1 MTKKDINYNDL
12 SVLMN
17 RQTTIKGFNIHDLG
31 EFITK
36 GFVNPILIEDC
47 VFNQTLSF
55 KECRFFK
62 SIEFKNCEFSKGLQ
76 LNNVEILGN
85 FELDSCVFKE
95 EVIFKDCTFNSFIS
109 KGTHYYDVLFC
120 GYLKNNGIKNGSI
133 SFDSSFFKK
142 LALNDLICDKNFQIK
157 DIYTES
163 FQIYRSIFNSEI
175 SFGYFESEKYFFSKD
190 VFVESTK
197 FNQRIDFHKGKIER
211 VLYFHK
217 VEFDEQVVIR
227 KDFSMQGIDFTQVKA
242 KYTVSIDFQDNF
254 ERLEFCDCWFDT
266 SFSANCFEK
275 LISYEKRVSINFR
288 GIIHGNYFIE
298 EVPTLS
304 VDMSCVNFGNILFH
318 NIHTKFI
325 VLQQFFNFNKLFFNS
340 IRYNQDYNILIIFDS
355 NIGNTEFENI
365 DFRKFNEVVVAKSD
379 ISGLQLSNSIFPK
392 KIQIKTKAPKLGY
405 EIPLDEKINDNLY
418 FRDSYRQ
425 LKVAME
431 KMGNKYYSLVY
442 RSKEMHYQRKEL
454 NWGWDKVL
462 LYVNYWTNNNG
473 ISWIRG
479 IGFTLFVAFIAFI
492 SLNTQLN
499 DPLFIWKLNGS
510 KTDTLNAF
518 NVSSKSFIT
527 YLSSYPSLKINN
539 LKENW
544 IVDLIILLSRIFVSI
559 GIYQTISAF
568 RKYGRNSSI

>member
-1 MTKKDINYNDL
+1 M
-12 SVLMN
+12 
-17 RQTTIKGFNIHDLG
+17 
-31 EFITK
+31 
-36 GFVNPILIEDC
+36 
-47 VFNQTLSF
+47 
-55 KECRFFK
+55 
-62 SIEFKNCEFSKGLQ
+62 
-76 LNNVEILGN
+76 
-85 FELDSCVFKE
+85 
-95 EVIFKDCTFNSFIS
+95 
-109 KGTHYYDVLFC
+109 
-120 GYLKNNGIKNGSI
+120 
-133 SFDSSFFKK
+133 
-142 LALNDLICDKNFQIK
+142 
-157 DIYTES
+157 
-163 FQIYRSIFNSEI
+163 
-175 SFGYFESEKYFFSKD
+175 
-190 VFVESTK
+190 
-197 FNQRIDFHKGKIER
+197 
-211 VLYFHK
+211 
-217 VEFDEQVVIR
+217 
-227 KDFSMQGIDFTQVKA
+227 
-242 KYTVSIDFQDNF
+242 
-254 ERLEFCDCWFDT
+254 
-266 SFSANCFEK
+266 
-275 LISYEKRVSINFR
+275 
-288 GIIHGNYFIE
+288 E

-340 IRYNQDYNILIIFDS
+340 IRHNSDYNILIIFDS

-454 NWGWDKVL
+454 KWGWDKVL

-499 DPLFIWKLNGS
+499 DPLFIWKLNAS
-510 KTDTLNAF
+510 KTDTINAF